1 MNHLNSAC
9 CNKMDF
15 ERKCRVVGIK
25 IRHTIS
31 NCLLFLLHINLLE
44 FIRACKLFRNTHVF
58 TMYYKP
64 KKQPWQK
71 NKHGLRIVVFQE
83 NTHLPH
89 EIWIKRNRQQQSN
102 DDDKKNTTCMTMT
115 MHVKTYTTIMPKN
128 QEEGRQETIR
138 KKCRFLPVIDFRCC
152 RSDIAPRIFC
162 W

>member
-102 DDDKKNTTCMTMT
+102 DDDKKKHD
-115 MHVKTYTTIMPKN
+115 MHDDDDARQDVHYDNAEKPRRRKTRNNNNVKERNVASY
-128 QEEGRQETIR
+128 
-138 KKCRFLPVIDFRCC
+138 L
-152 RSDIAPRIFC
+152 
-162 W
+162 